1 MLLQP
6 ISREYI
12 AIDPNYCFGKP
23 RLAGTRMPVAAIA
36 EMYLE
41 MGESIE
47 DIARKYDL
55 SLAAVHG
62 AMVYYYEHQE
72 ELDLHNLE
80 TEKIVEAMKRNT
92 PASKFQ
98 EKWRKIRSEG

>member
-1 MLLQP
+1 MPLQP

-12 AIDPNYCFGKP
+12 AIDPNYCCGKP

-47 DIARKYDL
+47 EIARKYDL

-62 AMVYYYEHQE
+62 AMVYYYEHRE

-80 TEKIVEAMKRNT
+80 TEKIVEEMKRNN
-92 PASKFQ
+92 PPSKFQ
-98 EKWRKIRSEG
+98 EKWRKIRSEE